1 MHCDYDAGCYI
12 CKIAVL
18 NVTLFVN
25 FLFFRIELM
34 PKLSNLCL
42 KIIFLCFVIFL
53 GVAVQAQEMYK
64 VVPLNNLQDGD
75 RVILSVKG
83 TDGFMYP
90 STNNEL
96 RFGKEGTNLPYG
108 ESSVWWTVERN
119 GGYLRFKNLATDG
132 YLAVE
137 ENWVGTY
144 GTLKH
149 DASEKDWE
157 LVAIPGIVGGFSL
170 RNKERGHTGLIWE
183 TKYYDITPAVPSN
196 GALFGLTN
204 SADTSHTNRTPFV
217 GIILLPNSPNRFQHY
232 VGHNA
237 TSLDARGLQK
247 VHEFHQDVYLAPN
260 EQIRLVSP
268 NYRSFYHYARWF
280 DYGNERG
287 DNTDGQLVYP
297 ELIFDQIPSTV
308 EMEEYTIGGIVIFNR
323 QEPAENSYI
332 LYPLYTMQ
340 GEQMRQVALDQS
352 LYMDYV
358 RGTTNVEGV
367 EYSTLKEPTLS
378 QRMVFNIRPAKE
390 MADRLSVCVGNN
402 SYLEEY
408 NLIAPVGRTIYIGP
422 QYEFNGGKFPNYY
435 VLHNGTLVNLKS
447 GTWRWYREDVQQTME
462 IANNRFVKAVSNT
475 STTVNYTL
483 RCTYGGTTY
492 NVARFVVQFVSANQ
506 VGPYEKLGEEQLEGL
521 DLLTEEHFN
530 FTQPGSSVVSYYNY
544 PFGTE
549 ESTYG
554 FHYHDLQEAGLRAD
568 KASTTWGVAKG
579 PYWSEYAFI
588 NSTATTELDFL
599 HSIANRDGVSLG
611 YFLYVDGSE
620 TPGNVFRLSIPATL
634 CPGGT
639 MYFSAYVASLNNGS
653 SAAAPNLDFI
663 VLGYDTEGNEHV
675 LTTYTTGEFGN
686 GGAGS
691 GNEAGKWLHVLFPVT
706 IEGGMEYTNFAL
718 RITNKG
724 KNSTGNDFAI
734 DDIEIYASKPALMV
748 SQASIGIDECYETEG
763 DEIWTFLR
771 VDYLAAQ
778 LGGNNLYY
786 QWTNTNDF
794 TVLPMEYYGESDNSN
809 YGVIALPHKEKD
821 FSEGVYPTFA
831 SITEFDAYV
840 KQSSLNNAIGYIKEK
855 NSEGTG
861 QYMLYIATK
870 GYLSPGYLY
879 TAYISTDPNNLQTAT
894 CGWSSDLRI
903 VGKAYV
909 EMNDG
914 IILPADP
921 YTVEGNRIHY
931 LKVKMQTTEGGL
943 QVYTPK
949 AAWLWGDEALVNQ
962 NQSIY
967 GGTYDEVCAAIQA
980 VINNDPGKTQEQ
992 EDLVDKLVNVEHL
1005 LTLNVDSL
1013 EVYVMANDVNRQL
1026 AYTAFPMKNTISQGV
1041 RVCLEPLTVLL
1052 SPFAFAPVTR
1062 VGYTIPSGLELP
1074 NLVSATPRVVR
1085 VSPSRRKEGKIDIP
1099 FVYDGDG
1106 TCSVVVKPLD
1116 VEAAGITADFEMEPL
1131 SSKIVTLDGINAL
1144 KVGEDY
1150 LFEVVSTSRD
1160 FAEQYSY
1167 FKLRI
1172 LPDEVRWNSTRLP
1185 GDQWNK
1191 DAYWEPAFAPTSD
1204 MNVILPPGE
1213 YTIPLPVSEDKQKMK
1228 LEDGAQP
1235 YITYDIYYEPYSC
1248 RNIYVPS
1255 NTTVLNQDLLQVSG
1269 QAYIDITVPTNTW
1282 TLISMPISGVVS
1294 GDFWIPSEGN
1304 STGSFDIR
1312 TISQVTGERA
1322 IDRLNNQVW
1331 QSIYNGESIVYGDYN
1346 RVVTSSEW
1354 SAPTNA
1360 LNALYERGSGLAL
1373 WAMSD
1378 NATQTFR
1385 MPKNDTE
1392 YKFYYD
1398 YSERWTDNQKVTID
1412 RNASGKFA
1420 YSTAS
1425 STYHLENNTSSKT
1438 FLFGNPTL
1446 AYIDLKKFASANG
1459 LTGVF
1464 TELLPSASTILELN
1478 QTVDGL
1484 SNTGKV
1490 LDYLPPHRAVLLEAY
1505 TEGTDLEVEVTPDML
1520 SHAPNGVQPMSVR
1533 RMSSDDGE
1541 SLMYISAS
1549 TADYVSRALVAERSS
1564 ASDWV
1569 MKGEDAEL
1577 LLLDGYKTPFG
1588 IYTLCEDKSLVINQI
1603 NGAEE
1608 LPLCLYVQEESPLV
1622 DNVELNFSGS
1632 ADFISQWQLFDAVTE
1647 MSVDLYDGC
1656 SLSAEMPSNGGI
1668 RYFLMRKQDEEG
1680 GSSPSTGLFQ
1690 VWSVD
1695 GQLTVSAPD
1704 GLDRLSL
1711 TDMAGRVILEKENT
1725 ESLLQISL
1733 QPGVYMIYG
1742 SLGNTVYTK
1751 PLIVR

>member
-1 MHCDYDAGCYI
+1 MCFAM
-12 CKIAVL
+12 
-18 NVTLFVN
+18 
-25 FLFFRIELM
+25 FL
-34 PKLSNLCL
+34 SY
-42 KIIFLCFVIFL
+42 V
-53 GVAVQAQEMYK
+53 VQAQEMYK

-90 STNNEL
+90 STNNKL
-96 RFGKEGTNLPYG
+96 HFGKQGTTLPYG
-108 ESSVWWTVERN
+108 ENSVWWIVECN
-119 GGYLRFKNLATDG
+119 GSYLRFKNLATDG

-137 ENWVGTY
+137 ENFWGTSAE
-144 GTLKH
+144 LKH
-149 DASEKDWE
+149 GANEKDWK
-157 LVAIPGIVGGFSL
+157 LVSIPGVVGGFSL
-170 RNKERGHTGLIWE
+170 RNKERGTTSVVFGN
-183 TKYYDITPAVPSN
+183 TTYYDIIPVVPSN
-196 GALFGLTN
+196 GTLFKLTN
-204 SADTSHTNRTPFV
+204 STNASDSNRTPFV

-280 DYGNERG
+280 DYGNESG
-287 DNTDGQLVYP
+287 DNTDGQLLYP
-297 ELIFDQIPSTV
+297 EFVFDQIPSTV
-308 EMEEYTIGGIVIFNR
+308 EMEEYTIGGTVIFNT
-323 QEPAENSYI
+323 QEPSENVFTT
-332 LYPLYTMQ
+332 YPLYTMQ
-340 GEQMRQVALDQS
+340 GEQTRQVALEQS

-358 RGTTNVEGV
+358 RGTIKMDGV

-390 MADRLSVCVGNN
+390 MADRLSVCAENN

-447 GTWRWYREDVQQTME
+447 GTWRWYRENTPQTMD

-475 STTVNYTL
+475 SDTDTVTYTL
-483 RCTYGGTTY
+483 RCKYGNTTY
-492 NVARFVVQFVSANQ
+492 NVARFVVQFVLANQ
-506 VGPYEKLGEEQLEGL
+506 VGPYEGLGEEQLVGL

-568 KASTTWGVAKG
+568 NTTWGVAKG

-588 NSTATTELDFL
+588 NSTETTELNFL
-599 HSIANRDGVSLG
+599 HPIANRNGESLG

-663 VLGYDTEGNEHV
+663 VLGYDTDGNEHV

-686 GGAGS
+686 GGS

-706 IEGGMEYTNFAL
+706 IEGGVEYTNFAL

-794 TVLPMEYYGESDNSN
+794 SVLPMEYYGESEDNN
-809 YGVIALPHKEKD
+809 YGAIALPQKD
-821 FSEGVYPTFA
+821 EDFTNGVYPTFA
-831 SITEFDAYV
+831 SITEFDTYV
-840 KQSSLNNAIGYIKEK
+840 KQQSSLYNAIGYIKEK
-855 NSEGTG
+855 NAEGTD

-992 EDLVDKLVNVEHL
+992 EDMVDRLVNVEHL

-1013 EVYVMANDVNRQL
+1013 EVYVMANDVDRQL

-1062 VGYTIPSGLELP
+1062 VGYTIPDGLELP

-1099 FVYDGDG
+1099 FVYDGDEI
-1106 TCSVVVKPLD
+1106 CSVKVKPLD
-1116 VEAAGITADFEMEPL
+1116 GEAAGITADFDMDSL
-1131 SSKIVTLDGINAL
+1131 SSKIVTLNGINTL
-1144 KVGEDY
+1144 RVGKDY
-1150 LFEVVSTSRD
+1150 LFEVVSTSKD
-1160 FAEQYSY
+1160 FTEQYSY

-1248 RNIYVPS
+1248 RNIYVPG
-1255 NTTVLNQDLLQVSG
+1255 NTTLLNQELLQVSG
-1269 QAYIDITVPTNTW
+1269 QAYVDIIVPTNTW

-1294 GDFWIPSEGN
+1294 GDFWIPAEGN
-1304 STGSFDIR
+1304 STGAFDIR
-1312 TISQVTGERA
+1312 PINQVTGDRA

-1360 LNALYERGSGLAL
+1360 LNAPYELGSGLAL

-1398 YSERWTDNQKVTID
+1398 YSELWTDNQKVTID
-1412 RNASGKFA
+1412 RKASGKFA

-1425 STYHLENNTSSKT
+1425 STYLLENNTLSKT
-1438 FLFGNPTL
+1438 FLFGNPTM
-1446 AYIDLKKFASANG
+1446 AYIDLQKFAAAND
-1459 LTGVF
+1459 LPGVF
-1464 TELLPSASTILELN
+1464 TELLPSASTTLELS

-1484 SNTGKV
+1484 SNTGNV
-1490 LDYLPPHRAVLLEAY
+1490 LDYLPPYRAVLLEAK
-1505 TEGTDLEVEVTPDML
+1505 TESMELEVEVNSDML
-1520 SHAPNGVQPMSVR
+1520 SHAPLTTQPMPVK
-1533 RMSSDDGE
+1533 RMRADDGE

-1549 TADYVSRALVAERSS
+1549 TADYVSRALVAERSV

-1569 MKGEDAEL
+1569 IKGEDAEL

-1608 LPLCLYVQEESPLV
+1608 IPLCLYVQPESSMV
-1622 DNVELNFSGS
+1622 DYVNLTFNGS
-1632 ADFISQWQLFDAVTE
+1632 SDFLGQWQLYDTASDFA
-1647 MSVDLYDGC
+1647 VDLYDGC
-1656 SLSAEMPSNGGI
+1656 SLQAEMPVNGGI
-1668 RYFLMRKQDEEG
+1668 RYILRRKSQEG
-1680 GSSPSTGLFQ
+1680 GSSPSTDLFQ
-1690 VWSVD
+1690 AWSVD
-1695 GQLTVSAPD
+1695 GVLTVSTPN
-1704 GLDRLSL
+1704 GLDRLYL
-1711 TDMAGRVILEKENT
+1711 TDMAGRVIFEKSKMDNM
-1725 ESLLQISL
+1725 LQIDL
-1733 QPGVYMIYG
+1733 QSGVYLIYG
-1742 SLGNTVYTK
+1742 YLGDAVYTK
-1751 PLIVR
+1751 PIIVR

>member
-1 MHCDYDAGCYI
+1 M
-12 CKIAVL
+12 
-18 NVTLFVN
+18 
-25 FLFFRIELM
+25 FL
-34 PKLSNLCL
+34 SY
-42 KIIFLCFVIFL
+42 V
-53 GVAVQAQEMYK
+53 VQAQEMYK
-64 VVPLNNLQDGD
+64 VVPLNNLQEGD
-75 RVILSVKG
+75 RVILSVKR

-90 STNNEL
+90 LTNGEL
-96 RFGKEGTNLPYG
+96 RFGKEGTELPYG
-108 ESSVWWTVERN
+108 ESSVWWIVERN
-119 GGYLRFKNLATDG
+119 GSYLRFKNLATNS

-137 ENWVGTY
+137 EWEEDKGWGRKRRK
-144 GTLKH
+144 GTLLHK
-149 DASEKDWE
+149 ANGTATEWE
-157 LVAIPGIVGGFSL
+157 LISLSGSLGISL
-170 RNKERGHTGLIWE
+170 RNKKRGNDDIGPVLGDVGSPI
-183 TKYYDITPAVPSN
+183 YYDITPAVPSN
-196 GALFGLTN
+196 GTLFSLTN
-204 SADTSHTNRTPFV
+204 SINASHTNRTPFV

-232 VGHNA
+232 VGHTE

-280 DYGNERG
+280 DYGNESG
-287 DNTDGQLVYP
+287 DNTDGQLLYP
-297 ELIFDQIPSTV
+297 EFVFDQIPSTV
-308 EMEEYTIGGIVIFNR
+308 EIEEYTIGGTVIFNK
-323 QEPAENSYI
+323 QEPAENSYTT
-332 LYPLYTMQ
+332 YPLYTMQ
-340 GEQMRQVALDQS
+340 GEQARQVALEQS
-352 LYMDYV
+352 LYMNYV
-358 RGTTNVEGV
+358 RGTIKMDGV

-390 MADRLSVCVGNN
+390 MADRLSICVGNDN
-402 SYLEEY
+402 YLEEY

-447 GTWRWYREDVQQTME
+447 GTWRWYREGSQQAMD

-475 STTVNYTL
+475 STTTYTL

-492 NVARFVVQFVSANQ
+492 NVARFVVQFVPADQ
-506 VGPYEKLGEEQLEGL
+506 VGPYEGLGEGQLVGL

-544 PFGTE
+544 PFAAE

-554 FHYHDLQEAGLRAD
+554 FHYHDLQEDGLRAD

-588 NSTATTELDFL
+588 NSTATIELDFL

-663 VLGYDTEGNEHV
+663 VLGYDTDGNEHV

-686 GGAGS
+686 GSAGS

-706 IEGGMEYTNFAL
+706 IEGGVEYTNFAL

-794 TVLPMEYYGESDNSN
+794 SVLPMEYYGESEDNN
-809 YGVIALPHKEKD
+809 YGAIVLPQKD
-821 FSEGVYPTFA
+821 EDFTNGVYPTFA
-831 SITEFDAYV
+831 SITEFDTYV
-840 KQSSLNNAIGYIKEK
+840 KQSSLYNAIGYIKEK
-855 NSEGTG
+855 NAEGTD

-921 YTVEGNRIHY
+921 YKVEGNRIHY

-992 EDLVDKLVNVEHL
+992 EDMVDKLVNVEHL

-1013 EVYVMANDVNRQL
+1013 EVYVMANDVDRQL

-1085 VSPSRRKEGKIDIP
+1085 VNPSRRKEGHIDIP
-1099 FVYDGDG
+1099 FVFDGDV
-1106 TCSVVVKPLD
+1106 TCSVEVRPLD
-1116 VEAAGITADFEMEPL
+1116 AEADGITANFDMEPL
-1131 SSKIVTLDGINAL
+1131 SSKMVALNGISGL
-1144 KVGEDY
+1144 TVGKDY
-1150 LFEVVSTSRD
+1150 LFEVVSQSMDITD
-1160 FAEQYSY
+1160 QYSY
-1167 FKLRI
+1167 FILRI
-1172 LPDEVRWNSTRLP
+1172 LPDEVKWNSTRLS

-1191 DAYWEPAFAPTSD
+1191 DAYWEPAFVPTSD
-1204 MNVILPPGE
+1204 MNVILPSGA
-1213 YTIPLPVSEDKQKMK
+1213 YTIPQPVSEDKQKEK
-1228 LEDGAQP
+1228 LEEGAQP

-1248 RNIYVPS
+1248 KNIYIPE
-1255 NTTVLNQDLLQVSG
+1255 NTTLLNQELLRISG
-1269 QAYIDITVPTNTW
+1269 QAYVDITVPTNTW
-1282 TLISMPISGVVS
+1282 TLISTPITGVVS
-1294 GDFWIPSEGN
+1294 GDFWIPAEGN
-1304 STGSFDIR
+1304 SQDAFDIR
-1312 TISQVTGERA
+1312 TINQETGTRA
-1322 IDRLNNQVW
+1322 EDRLNNQVW
-1331 QSIYNGESIVYGDYN
+1331 QSIYNGESIIYGDYN

-1354 SAPTNA
+1354 STPTNA
-1360 LNALYERGSGLAL
+1360 LNAPYEPGSGLAL

-1385 MPKNDTE
+1385 MPKSDTE

-1398 YSERWTDNQKVTID
+1398 YSEKWTDNQMVSID
-1412 RNASGKFA
+1412 RSTSGRFA
-1420 YSTAS
+1420 YATAS
-1425 STYHLENNTSSKT
+1425 SSYTLRNNSASKT
-1438 FLFGNPTL
+1438 FLFGNPTM
-1446 AYIDLKKFASANG
+1446 AYIDLKKFAEENNLPG
-1459 LTGVF
+1459 GF
-1464 TELLPSASTILELN
+1464 IELVPGESTTLELS

-1484 SNTGKV
+1484 SNTGRS
-1490 LDYLPPHRAVLLEAY
+1490 LDYLPPYRAVLFEAAD
-1505 TEGTDLEVEVTPDML
+1505 TEGTELEVVVTADML
-1520 SHAPNGVQPMSVR
+1520 GHAPTTGQSMSVK
-1533 RMSSDDGE
+1533 RMRTDNNE

-1549 TADYVSRALVAERSS
+1549 TVDYVSRALVAERAG

-1569 MKGEDAEL
+1569 VKGEDAEL

-1588 IYTLCEDKSLVINQI
+1588 IYTLCEDKSLVINQM

-1608 LPLCLYVQEESPLV
+1608 IPLCLYVQPESSLV
-1622 DNVELNFSGS
+1622 DYVELTFNGS
-1632 ADFISQWQLFDAVTE
+1632 ADFLSQWQLYDVATDF
-1647 MSVDLYDGC
+1647 SVDLYDGC
-1656 SLSAEMPSNGGI
+1656 SLQAEMPVNGGI
-1668 RYFLMRKQDEEG
+1668 RYLLKRKSQEG
-1680 GSSPSTGLFQ
+1680 GSSPTTELFQ
-1690 VWSVD
+1690 VWNEN
-1695 GQLTVSAPD
+1695 GQLLLSAPK
-1704 GLDRLSL
+1704 GLDRLFL
-1711 TDMAGRVILEKENT
+1711 TDMAGRVILEKKGMDDM
-1725 ESLLQISL
+1725 LQINL
-1733 QPGVYMIYG
+1733 QSGVYLIYG
-1742 SLGNTVYTK
+1742 SLGDVVYTK
-1751 PLIVR
+1751 PIIVR

>member
-1 MHCDYDAGCYI
+1 MCFAM
-12 CKIAVL
+12 
-18 NVTLFVN
+18 
-25 FLFFRIELM
+25 FL
-34 PKLSNLCL
+34 SY
-42 KIIFLCFVIFL
+42 V
-53 GVAVQAQEMYK
+53 VQAQEMYK

-75 RVILSVKG
+75 RVILSVKR

-90 STNNEL
+90 STNGEL
-96 RFGKEGTNLPYG
+96 RFGNESTTLPYG
-108 ESSVWWTVERN
+108 ENSVWWTVERN
-119 GGYLRFKNLATDG
+119 GNYWRFKNLATNS

-137 ENWVGTY
+137 EWEEDKGWGRKRRK
-144 GTLKH
+144 GTLLHK
-149 DASEKDWE
+149 ANGTATEWE
-157 LVAIPGIVGGFSL
+157 LISLSGSLGISL
-170 RNKERGHTGLIWE
+170 RNKKRGNDDIGPVLGDVGSPI
-183 TKYYDITPAVPSN
+183 YYDITPAAPSN
-196 GALFGLTN
+196 GTLFGLTN
-204 SADTSHTNRTPFV
+204 STNASHTNRTPFV

-232 VGHNA
+232 VGHTA

-280 DYGNERG
+280 DYGNESG

-308 EMEEYTIGGIVIFNR
+308 EMEEYTIGGTVIFNT
-323 QEPAENSYI
+323 QEPSENVFTT
-332 LYPLYTMQ
+332 YPLYTMQ
-340 GEQMRQVALDQS
+340 GEQTRQVALEQS

-358 RGTTNVEGV
+358 RGTTNVDGV

-390 MADRLSVCVGNN
+390 MAERLSVCAGNN
-402 SYLEEY
+402 SYLYLEEY
-408 NLIAPVGRTIYIGP
+408 NLIAPVERTIYIGP

-447 GTWRWYREDVQQTME
+447 GTWRWYRDGVQQTME

-475 STTVNYTL
+475 STIVTYTL
-483 RCTYGGTTY
+483 RCTYGGTPY

-506 VGPYEKLGEEQLEGL
+506 VGPYEKLDEEQLEGL

-568 KASTTWGVAKG
+568 NTTWGVAKG

-588 NSTATTELDFL
+588 NSTETTELNFL
-599 HSIANRDGVSLG
+599 HPIANRDGVSLG

-663 VLGYDTEGNEHV
+663 VLGYDTDGNEHM

-686 GGAGS
+686 GGSGS

-706 IEGGMEYTNFAL
+706 IAGGVEYTNFAL

-748 SQASIGIDECYETEG
+748 SQASIGVDECYATEG
-763 DEIWTFLR
+763 DDIWTFLR

-778 LGGNNLYY
+778 LGGTNLYY
-786 QWTNTNDF
+786 QWTNANDF
-794 TVLPMEYYGESDNSN
+794 SVLSMEYYGENADNN
-809 YGVIALPHKEKD
+809 YGEIALPPKD
-821 FSEGVYPTFA
+821 EDFTGGVYPTFA
-831 SITEFDAYV
+831 SITELDAYV
-840 KQSSLNNAIGYIKEK
+840 KQSNLNNAIGYIKEK
-855 NSEGTG
+855 NAEGLD

-909 EMNDG
+909 ELNGG

-921 YTVEGNRIHY
+921 YMVEGNRIHY

-943 QVYTPK
+943 QVYNPK
-949 AAWLWGDEALVNQ
+949 AAWLWGDESLINQ

-980 VINNDPGKTQEQ
+980 VINDDPAKTQEQ
-992 EDLVDKLVNVEHL
+992 EDLVDRLVNVEHL

-1013 EVYVMANDVNRQL
+1013 GVYVMANDINRQL
-1026 AYTAFPMKNTISQGV
+1026 AYTAFPMKNTLAQGV
-1041 RVCLEPLTVLL
+1041 RVCLDPLTVLL
-1052 SPFAFAPVTR
+1052 IPQAVAPVTR
-1062 VGYTIPSGLELP
+1062 VGYTIPNGLELP

-1085 VSPSRRKEGKIDIP
+1085 VNPSRRKEGHIDIP
-1099 FVYDGDG
+1099 FVFDGDV
-1106 TCSVVVKPLD
+1106 TCSVEVRPLD
-1116 VEAAGITADFEMEPL
+1116 AEADGITANFDMEPL
-1131 SSKIVTLDGINAL
+1131 SSKMVTLNGISGL
-1144 KVGEDY
+1144 TVGKDY
-1150 LFEVVSTSRD
+1150 LFEVVSQSMDITD
-1160 FAEQYSY
+1160 QYSY
-1167 FKLRI
+1167 FILRI
-1172 LPDEVRWNSTRLP
+1172 LPDEVKWNSTRLS

-1191 DAYWEPAFAPTSD
+1191 DAYWEPAFVPTSD
-1204 MNVILPPGE
+1204 MNVILPSGA
-1213 YTIPLPVSEDKQKMK
+1213 YTIPQPVSEDKQKEK
-1228 LEDGAQP
+1228 LEEGAQP

-1248 RNIYVPS
+1248 KNIYIPE
-1255 NTTVLNQDLLQVSG
+1255 NTTLLNQELLRISG
-1269 QAYIDITVPTNTW
+1269 QAYVDITVPTNTW
-1282 TLISMPISGVVS
+1282 TLISTPITGVVS
-1294 GDFWIPSEGN
+1294 GDFWIPAEGN
-1304 STGSFDIR
+1304 SQDAFDIR
-1312 TISQVTGERA
+1312 TINQETGTRA
-1322 IDRLNNQVW
+1322 EDRLNNQVW
-1331 QSIYNGESIVYGDYN
+1331 QSIYNGESILYGDYN

-1360 LNALYERGSGLAL
+1360 LNAPYEPGSGLAL

-1385 MPKNDTE
+1385 MPKSDTE

-1398 YSERWTDNQKVTID
+1398 YSEKWTDNQMVSID
-1412 RNASGKFA
+1412 RSTSGHFA
-1420 YSTAS
+1420 YAAAS
-1425 STYHLENNTSSKT
+1425 SSYTLRNNSASKT
-1438 FLFGNPTL
+1438 FLFGNPTM
-1446 AYIDLKKFASANG
+1446 AYIDLKKFAEENNLPG
-1459 LTGVF
+1459 GF
-1464 TELLPSASTILELN
+1464 IELVPGESTTLELS

-1484 SNTGKV
+1484 SNTGRS
-1490 LDYLPPHRAVLLEAY
+1490 LDYLPPYRAVLFEAAD
-1505 TEGTDLEVEVTPDML
+1505 TEGTELEVVVTADML
-1520 SHAPNGVQPMSVR
+1520 GHAPTTGQSMSVK
-1533 RMSSDDGE
+1533 RMRTDNNE

-1549 TADYVSRALVAERSS
+1549 TVDYVSRALVAEHAG

-1569 MKGEDAEL
+1569 VKGEDAEL

-1588 IYTLCEDKSLVINQI
+1588 IYTLCEDKSLVINQM

-1608 LPLCLYVQEESPLV
+1608 IPLCLYVQPESSLV
-1622 DNVELNFSGS
+1622 DYVELTFNGS
-1632 ADFISQWQLFDAVTE
+1632 ADFLSQWQLYDVATDF
-1647 MSVDLYDGC
+1647 SVDLYDGC
-1656 SLSAEMPSNGGI
+1656 SLQAEMPVNGGI
-1668 RYFLMRKQDEEG
+1668 RYLLKRKSQEG
-1680 GSSPSTGLFQ
+1680 GSSPTTELFQ
-1690 VWSVD
+1690 VWNEN
-1695 GQLTVSAPD
+1695 GQLLLSAPN
-1704 GLDRLSL
+1704 GLDRLFL
-1711 TDMAGRVILEKENT
+1711 TDMAGRVILEKKGMDDM
-1725 ESLLQISL
+1725 LQINL
-1733 QPGVYMIYG
+1733 QSGVYLIYG
-1742 SLGNTVYTK
+1742 SLGDVVYTK
-1751 PLIVR
+1751 PIIVR

>member
-1 MHCDYDAGCYI
+1 MCFAM
-12 CKIAVL
+12 
-18 NVTLFVN
+18 
-25 FLFFRIELM
+25 FL
-34 PKLSNLCL
+34 SY
-42 KIIFLCFVIFL
+42 V
-53 GVAVQAQEMYK
+53 VQAQEMYK

-83 TDGFMYP
+83 KDGFMYP

-96 RFGKEGTNLPYG
+96 RFGKQGTTLPYG
-108 ESSVWWTVERN
+108 ENSVWWIVERN
-119 GGYLRFKNLATDG
+119 GSYLRFKNLATDG

-137 ENWVGTY
+137 ESSNWGKRT

-149 DASEKDWE
+149 GAEEKDWE
-157 LVAIPGIVGGFSL
+157 LVSIPGVAGGFSL
-170 RNKERGHTGLIWE
+170 RNKEKGTTALIFGS
-183 TKYYDITPAVPSN
+183 TIYYDIIPVN
-196 GALFGLTN
+196 GTLFGLTN
-204 SADTSHTNRTPFV
+204 STNASHTNRTPFV
-217 GIILLPNSPNRFQHY
+217 GLVLLYNTDKRFQHQ
-232 VGHNA
+232 VGHSA
-237 TSLDARGLQK
+237 SSFDKRGLQK
-247 VHEFHQDVYLAPN
+247 VHEYWQDIYLTPGD
-260 EQIRLVSP
+260 QVRLISP
-268 NYRSFYHYARWF
+268 NYRSFYHYTRWF
-280 DYGNERG
+280 NYGGEMG
-287 DNTDGQLVYP
+287 EGTDDQLVIP
-297 ELIFDQIPSTV
+297 ELRFESLPASIEKEDYID
-308 EMEEYTIGGIVIFNR
+308 GGTVIFSKN
-323 QEPAENSYI
+323 EPGENDFTTS
-332 LYPLYTMQ
+332 PFYTMQ
-340 GEQMRQVALDQS
+340 GEQARQVALDQS
-352 LYMDYV
+352 LYMDYL
-358 RGTTNVEGV
+358 RGATMIDNKIQP
-367 EYSTLKEPTLS
+367 TLTEPTLS
-378 QRMVFNIRPAKE
+378 QRVVFNIRPAKE
-390 MADRLSVCVGNN
+390 MADRLSVCVGSDN
-402 SYLEEY
+402 YLEEY
-408 NLIAPVGRTIYIGP
+408 NLMAPVGRTIYIGP

-447 GTWRWYREDVQQTME
+447 GTWRWYREGSQQAME

-475 STTVNYTL
+475 STTVTYTL

-691 GNEAGKWLHVLFPVT
+691 SNEAGKWLHVLFPVT

-748 SQASIGIDECYETEG
+748 SQASIGVDECYATEG
-763 DEIWTFLR
+763 DDIWTFLR

-778 LGGNNLYY
+778 LGGSNLYY
-786 QWTNTNDF
+786 QWTNANDF
-794 TVLPMEYYGESDNSN
+794 SVLPMEYYGESEDNN
-809 YGVIALPHKEKD
+809 YGAIALPQKD
-821 FSEGVYPTFA
+821 EDFTNGVYPTFA
-831 SITEFDAYV
+831 SITEFDTYV
-840 KQSSLNNAIGYIKEK
+840 KQSSLYNAIGYIKEK
-855 NSEGTG
+855 NAEGTD

-921 YTVEGNRIHY
+921 YKVEGNRIHY

-949 AAWLWGDEALVNQ
+949 AAWLWGNEVLVNQ
-962 NQSIY
+962 NQNIY

-980 VINNDPGKTQEQ
+980 VINNESYKTQEQ
-992 EDLVDKLVNVEHL
+992 EDLVDRLVNVEHL
-1005 LTLNVDSL
+1005 LTLNMDSL
-1013 EVYVMANDVNRQL
+1013 GVYVMANDMNRRL
-1026 AYTAFPMKNTISQGV
+1026 AYTAFPMKNTLSQGV
-1041 RVCLEPLTVLL
+1041 RVCLDPLTVILIPADL
-1052 SPFAFAPVTR
+1052 APVTR
-1062 VGYTIPSGLELP
+1062 VGYTIPEGVELP

-1085 VSPSRRKEGKIDIP
+1085 VSPTMRKEGKIDIP
-1099 FVYDGDG
+1099 FVYDGDE
-1106 TCSVVVKPLD
+1106 TCSVEVRAL
-1116 VEAAGITADFEMEPL
+1116 EAGGSGITASFNMDPL
-1131 SSKIVTLDGINAL
+1131 SSKMVTLSGISSL
-1144 KVGEDY
+1144 TVGKDY
-1150 LFEVVSTSRD
+1150 LFEVVSTLND
-1160 FAEQYSY
+1160 LTEQYSY
-1167 FKLRI
+1167 FTLRI
-1172 LPDEVRWNSTRLP
+1172 LPDEVRWNSTRLF
-1185 GDQWNK
+1185 GNQWNK
-1191 DAYWEPAFAPTSD
+1191 DAYWEPAFVPTSD
-1204 MNVILPPGE
+1204 MNVILPSGE
-1213 YTIPLPVSEDKQKMK
+1213 YTIPRPVSGEKQKME
-1228 LEDGAQP
+1228 LEEGAQP

-1248 RNIYVPS
+1248 KNIYIPG

-1269 QAYIDITVPTNTW
+1269 QAYVDITVPTNTW

-1294 GDFWIPSEGN
+1294 GDFWIPEEGN
-1304 STGSFDIR
+1304 STEAFDIR
-1312 TISQVTGERA
+1312 PIDQVTGERA

-1360 LNALYERGSGLAL
+1360 LNAPYKLGSGLAL

-1385 MPKNDTE
+1385 MPKKDTE

-1398 YSERWTDNQKVTID
+1398 YSELWTDNQKVTID
-1412 RNASGKFA
+1412 RNTSGKFA

-1425 STYHLENNTSSKT
+1425 STYLLENNTSSKT
-1438 FLFGNPTL
+1438 FLFGNPTM
-1446 AYIDLKKFASANG
+1446 AYIDLQKFAAANG

-1464 TELLPSASTILELN
+1464 TELLPGASTILELN
-1478 QTVDGL
+1478 QSVDGL
-1484 SNTGKV
+1484 SNTGNV
-1490 LDYLPPHRAVLLEAY
+1490 LDYLPPYRAVLLEAK
-1505 TEGTDLEVEVTPDML
+1505 TESMELEVEVNSDML
-1520 SHAPNGVQPMSVR
+1520 SHAPLTTQPMPVK
-1533 RMSSDDGE
+1533 RMRADDGE

-1549 TADYVSRALVAERSS
+1549 TADYVSRALVAERSV

-1569 MKGEDAEL
+1569 IKGEDAEL

-1608 LPLCLYVQEESPLV
+1608 IPLCLYVQPESSMV
-1622 DNVELNFSGS
+1622 DYVNLTFNGS
-1632 ADFISQWQLFDAVTE
+1632 SDFLGQWQLYDTASDFA
-1647 MSVDLYDGC
+1647 VDLYDGC
-1656 SLSAEMPSNGGI
+1656 SLQAEMPVNGGI
-1668 RYFLMRKQDEEG
+1668 RYILRRKSQEG
-1680 GSSPSTGLFQ
+1680 GSSPSTDLFQ
-1690 VWSVD
+1690 AWSVD
-1695 GQLTVSAPD
+1695 GVLTVSTPN
-1704 GLDRLSL
+1704 GLDRLYL
-1711 TDMAGRVILEKENT
+1711 TDMAGRVILEKSKMDNM
-1725 ESLLQISL
+1725 LQIDL
-1733 QPGVYMIYG
+1733 QSGVYLIYG
-1742 SLGNTVYTK
+1742 YLGDAVYTK
-1751 PLIVR
+1751 PIIVR

>member
-1 MHCDYDAGCYI
+1 MCFAM
-12 CKIAVL
+12 
-18 NVTLFVN
+18 
-25 FLFFRIELM
+25 FL
-34 PKLSNLCL
+34 SY
-42 KIIFLCFVIFL
+42 V
-53 GVAVQAQEMYK
+53 VQAQEMYK

-83 TDGFMYP
+83 TEGFMYP
-90 STNNEL
+90 STNGEL
-96 RFGKEGTNLPYG
+96 RFGKQGTTLPYG
-108 ESSVWWTVERN
+108 ENSVWWTIERN
-119 GGYLRFKNLATDG
+119 GSYLRFKNLATDS

-137 ENWVGTY
+137 ENYTNIDLFYQKRTGKLICSSETLAKTDWILEPFPTLIEY
-144 GTLKH
+144 G
-149 DASEKDWE
+149 
-157 LVAIPGIVGGFSL
+157 SL
-170 RNKERGHTGLIWE
+170 RNSATGN
-183 TKYYDITPAVPSN
+183 TKVGKITGWDVGDTIYYDITPAVPSN
-196 GALFGLTN
+196 GTSFGLTN
-204 SADTSHTNRTPFV
+204 STNASHTNRTPFV

-232 VGHNA
+232 VGHTA
-237 TSLDARGLQK
+237 TSLDTRGLQK

-260 EQIRLVSP
+260 EQIRLISP

-280 DYGNERG
+280 DYGSDTG
-287 DNTDGQLVYP
+287 DNTDGQLTYP
-297 ELIFDQIPSTV
+297 EFVFDQLPSTV
-308 EMEEYTIGGIVIFNR
+308 ELEEYTIGGTVIFNT
-323 QEPAENSYI
+323 QEPSENVFTT
-332 LYPLYTMQ
+332 YPLYTMQ
-340 GEQMRQVALDQS
+340 GEQERQVALEQS

-358 RGTTNVEGV
+358 RGTTNVDGV

-390 MADRLSVCVGNN
+390 MADRLSACVGND

-447 GTWRWYREDVQQTME
+447 GTWRWYSREDVQQTME

-475 STTVNYTL
+475 STTVTYTL
-483 RCTYGGTTY
+483 RCTYGDTTY
-492 NVARFVVQFVSANQ
+492 NVAKFVVQFVSADQ

-554 FHYHDLQEAGLRAD
+554 FHYHDLQEDGLRAD
-568 KASTTWGVAKG
+568 QASTTWGVAKG

-599 HSIANRDGVSLG
+599 HPIANRDGASLG

-748 SQASIGIDECYETEG
+748 SQASIGIDECYATEG

-778 LGGNNLYY
+778 LGGSSLYY
-786 QWTNTNDF
+786 QWTNANDF
-794 TVLPMEYYGESDNSN
+794 SVLPMEYYGGSEDNN
-809 YGVIALPHKEKD
+809 YGAIALPQKD
-821 FSEGVYPTFA
+821 EDFTNGVYPTFA
-831 SITEFDAYV
+831 SITEFDIYV

-855 NSEGTG
+855 NAEGVD

-921 YTVEGNRIHY
+921 YKVEGNRIHY

-949 AAWLWGDEALVNQ
+949 AAWLWGNEVLVNQ
-962 NQSIY
+962 NQNIY

-992 EDLVDKLVNVEHL
+992 EDMVDKLVNVEHL

-1013 EVYVMANDVNRQL
+1013 EVYVMANDVDRQL

-1041 RVCLEPLTVLL
+1041 RVCLDPLTVILIPADL
-1052 SPFAFAPVTR
+1052 APVTR
-1062 VGYTIPSGLELP
+1062 VGYTIPEGLELP

-1085 VSPSRRKEGKIDIP
+1085 VSPTMRKEGKIDIP
-1099 FVYDGDG
+1099 FVYDGDE
-1106 TCSVVVKPLD
+1106 TCSVEVRAL
-1116 VEAAGITADFEMEPL
+1116 EAGGSGITASFNMDPL
-1131 SSKIVTLDGINAL
+1131 SSKMVTLSGISSL
-1144 KVGEDY
+1144 TVGKDY
-1150 LFEVVSTSRD
+1150 LFEVVSTLND
-1160 FAEQYSY
+1160 LTEQYSY
-1167 FKLRI
+1167 FTLRI
-1172 LPDEVRWNSTRLP
+1172 LPDEVRWNSTRLS
-1185 GDQWNK
+1185 GNQWNK
-1191 DAYWEPAFAPTSD
+1191 DAYWEPAFVPTSD
-1204 MNVILPPGE
+1204 MNVILPSGE
-1213 YTIPLPVSEDKQKMK
+1213 YTIPRPVSGEKQKME
-1228 LEDGAQP
+1228 LEEGAQP

-1248 RNIYVPS
+1248 KNIYIPG

-1269 QAYIDITVPTNTW
+1269 QAYVDITVPTNTW

-1294 GDFWIPSEGN
+1294 GDFWIPAEGN
-1304 STGSFDIR
+1304 STGAFDIR
-1312 TISQVTGERA
+1312 PIDQVTGERA

-1360 LNALYERGSGLAL
+1360 LNAPYELGSGLAL

-1398 YSERWTDNQKVTID
+1398 YSELWTDNQKVTID
-1412 RNASGKFA
+1412 RNVSGKFA
-1420 YSTAS
+1420 YSAAS
-1425 STYHLENNTSSKT
+1425 SVYLLRNNSPSKT
-1438 FLFGNPTL
+1438 FLFGNPTM
-1446 AYIDLKKFASANG
+1446 AYIDLKKFSKVNN
-1459 LTGVF
+1459 LSGVF

-1484 SNTGKV
+1484 SNTGNV
-1490 LDYLPPHRAVLLEAY
+1490 LDYLPPCRAVLLEAMDVG
-1505 TEGTDLEVEVTPDML
+1505 TELEVVVTPEML
-1520 SHAPNGVQPMSVR
+1520 SHAPASAQPMSVK
-1533 RMSSDDGE
+1533 RMRVDDGE
-1541 SLMYISAS
+1541 ALMYISAS

-1569 MKGEDAEL
+1569 IKGEDAEL

-1608 LPLCLYVQEESPLV
+1608 LPLCLYVQEESPVV
-1622 DNVELNFSGS
+1622 DNVELTFNGS
-1632 ADFISQWQLFDAVTE
+1632 ADFIGQWQLFDVETE
-1647 MSVDLYDGC
+1647 ISVDLYDGSC
-1656 SLSAEMPSNGGI
+1656 VQVEMPVNGGI
-1668 RYFLMRKQDEEG
+1668 RYLLRRKLPEG
-1680 GSSPSTGLFQ
+1680 GSSPTTNLFQ
-1690 VWSVD
+1690 VWSAD
-1695 GQLTVSAPD
+1695 GLLTLSAPN
-1704 GLDRLSL
+1704 GLDCLYL
-1711 TDMAGRVILEKENT
+1711 TDMAGRVILEKKEMDNM
-1725 ESLLQISL
+1725 LQINL
-1733 QPGVYMIYG
+1733 QSGVYLIYG
-1742 SLGNTVYTK
+1742 SLGDVVYTK
-1751 PLIVR
+1751 PIIVR

>member
-1 MHCDYDAGCYI
+1 MCFAM
-12 CKIAVL
+12 
-18 NVTLFVN
+18 
-25 FLFFRIELM
+25 FL
-34 PKLSNLCL
+34 SY
-42 KIIFLCFVIFL
+42 V
-53 GVAVQAQEMYK
+53 VQAQEMYK
-64 VVPLNNLQDGD
+64 VVPLNNLQEGD

-90 STNNEL
+90 LTNGEL
-96 RFGKEGTNLPYG
+96 RFGKEGTELPYG
-108 ESSVWWTVERN
+108 ESSVWWTVERKDS
-119 GGYLRFKNLATDG
+119 YLRFKNQATNS

-137 ENWVGTY
+137 ESSNWGKRT

-149 DASEKDWE
+149 GAEEKDWE
-157 LVAIPGIVGGFSL
+157 LVPISGVAGGFSL
-170 RNKERGHTGLIWE
+170 RNKEKGTTALIFGE
-183 TKYYDITPAVPSN
+183 TIYYDIIPAAPSN
-196 GALFGLTN
+196 GTLFKLTN
-204 SADTSHTNRTPFV
+204 SINASHTDCTPFV

-308 EMEEYTIGGIVIFNR
+308 EMEEYTIGGTVIFNT
-323 QEPAENSYI
+323 QEPSENVFTT
-332 LYPLYTMQ
+332 YPLYTMQ
-340 GEQMRQVALDQS
+340 GEQERQVALEQS
-352 LYMDYV
+352 LYMDYA
-358 RGTTNVEGV
+358 RGTTDVDGV

-390 MADRLSVCVGNN
+390 MADRLSVCVGSDN
-402 SYLEEY
+402 YLEEY
-408 NLIAPVGRTIYIGP
+408 SLIAPVRRTIYIGP

-447 GTWRWYREDVQQTME
+447 GTWRWYREEDVQQTME

-475 STTVNYTL
+475 PTTVTYTL

-492 NVARFVVQFVSANQ
+492 NVARFVVQFVSAKQ

-544 PFGTE
+544 PFAAE

-554 FHYHDLQEAGLRAD
+554 FHYHDLQEDGLRAD

-599 HSIANRDGVSLG
+599 HYIANRDGVSLG

-686 GGAGS
+686 GGADS

-706 IEGGMEYTNFAL
+706 IEGGVEYTNFAL

-748 SQASIGIDECYETEG
+748 SQASIGIDECYATEG

-778 LGGNNLYY
+778 LGGSSLYY
-786 QWTNTNDF
+786 QWTNANDF
-794 TVLPMEYYGESDNSN
+794 SVLPMEYYGESEDNN
-809 YGVIALPHKEKD
+809 YGAIALPQKD
-821 FSEGVYPTFA
+821 EDFTNGVYPTFA
-831 SITEFDAYV
+831 SITEFDIYV

-855 NSEGTG
+855 NAEGTD

-921 YTVEGNRIHY
+921 YMVEGNRIHY

-1013 EVYVMANDVNRQL
+1013 EVYVMANDVDRQL
-1026 AYTAFPMKNTISQGV
+1026 AYTAFPMKNTILQGV

-1085 VSPSRRKEGKIDIP
+1085 VSPSRRKEGRIDIP

-1116 VEAAGITADFEMEPL
+1116 VEAVGITADFDMDSL
-1131 SSKIVTLDGINAL
+1131 SSKIVTLNGINTL
-1144 KVGEDY
+1144 RVGKDY
-1150 LFEVVSTSRD
+1150 LFEVVSTSKD
-1160 FAEQYSY
+1160 FTEQYSY

-1172 LPDEVRWNSTRLP
+1172 LPDEVRWNSTRMA
-1185 GDQWNK
+1185 GNQWNK

-1213 YTIPLPVSEDKQKMK
+1213 YTIPLPVSENKQKVK

-1248 RNIYVPS
+1248 SNIYIPE
-1255 NTTVLNQDLLQVSG
+1255 NTTLLNQELLHVNGQV
-1269 QAYIDITVPTNTW
+1269 YVDISVPTNTW

-1294 GDFWIPSEGN
+1294 GDFWIPAEGN
-1304 STGSFDIR
+1304 STGAFDIR
-1312 TISQVTGERA
+1312 PINQVTGERA

-1360 LNALYERGSGLAL
+1360 LNAPYELGSGLAL

-1398 YSERWTDNQKVTID
+1398 YSELWTDNQKVTID
-1412 RNASGKFA
+1412 RNVSGKFA

-1425 STYHLENNTSSKT
+1425 STYLLENNTLSKT
-1438 FLFGNPTL
+1438 FLFGNPTM
-1446 AYIDLKKFASANG
+1446 AYIDLQKFAAAND
-1459 LTGVF
+1459 LPGVF
-1464 TELLPSASTILELN
+1464 TELLPSASTTLELS

-1484 SNTGKV
+1484 SNTGNV
-1490 LDYLPPHRAVLLEAY
+1490 LDYLPPYRAVLLEAMD
-1505 TEGTDLEVEVTPDML
+1505 EGKELEVVVTPEML
-1520 SHAPNGVQPMSVR
+1520 SHAPASAQPMSVK
-1533 RMSSDDGE
+1533 RMRVDDGE
-1541 SLMYISAS
+1541 ALMYISAT
-1549 TADYVSRALVAERSS
+1549 TADYVSRALVAERAG

-1569 MKGEDAEL
+1569 LKGEDAEL

-1588 IYTLCEDKSLVINQI
+1588 LYTLCEDKSLVINQI

-1608 LPLCLYVQEESPLV
+1608 LPLCLYVQEESPVV
-1622 DNVELNFSGS
+1622 DNVELTFNGS
-1632 ADFISQWQLFDAVTE
+1632 ADFIGQWQLFDVETE
-1647 MSVDLYDGC
+1647 ISVDLYDGSC
-1656 SLSAEMPSNGGI
+1656 VQVEMPVNGGI
-1668 RYFLMRKQDEEG
+1668 RYLLRRKLPEG
-1680 GSSPSTGLFQ
+1680 GSSPTTNLFQ
-1690 VWSVD
+1690 VWSAD
-1695 GQLTVSAPD
+1695 GILTLSAPN
-1704 GLDRLSL
+1704 GLDRLYL
-1711 TDMAGRVILEKENT
+1711 TDMAGRVILEKKEMDNM
-1725 ESLLQISL
+1725 LQINL
-1733 QPGVYMIYG
+1733 QSGVYLIYG
-1742 SLGNTVYTK
+1742 SLGDVVYTK
-1751 PLIVR
+1751 PIIVR

>member
-1 MHCDYDAGCYI
+1 MCFAM
-12 CKIAVL
+12 
-18 NVTLFVN
+18 
-25 FLFFRIELM
+25 FL
-34 PKLSNLCL
+34 SY
-42 KIIFLCFVIFL
+42 V
-53 GVAVQAQEMYK
+53 VQAQEMYK

-75 RVILSVKG
+75 RVILSVKR

-90 STNNEL
+90 STNGEL
-96 RFGKEGTNLPYG
+96 RFGNESTTLPYG
-108 ESSVWWTVERN
+108 ENSVWWTVERN
-119 GGYLRFKNLATDG
+119 GNYWRFKNLATNS

-137 ENWVGTY
+137 EWEEDKGWGRKRRK
-144 GTLKH
+144 GTLLHK
-149 DASEKDWE
+149 ANGTATEWE
-157 LVAIPGIVGGFSL
+157 LISLSGSLGISL
-170 RNKERGHTGLIWE
+170 RNKKRGNDDIGPVLGDVGSPI
-183 TKYYDITPAVPSN
+183 YYDITPAAPSN
-196 GALFGLTN
+196 GTLFGLTN
-204 SADTSHTNRTPFV
+204 STNASHTNRTPFV

-232 VGHNA
+232 VGHTA

-280 DYGNERG
+280 DYGNESG

-308 EMEEYTIGGIVIFNR
+308 EMEEYTIGGTVIFNT
-323 QEPAENSYI
+323 QEPSENVFTT
-332 LYPLYTMQ
+332 YPLYTMQ
-340 GEQMRQVALDQS
+340 GEQTRQVALEQS

-358 RGTTNVEGV
+358 RGTTNVDGV

-390 MADRLSVCVGNN
+390 MAERLSVCAGNN
-402 SYLEEY
+402 SYLYLEEY
-408 NLIAPVGRTIYIGP
+408 NLIAPVERTIYIGP

-447 GTWRWYREDVQQTME
+447 GTWRWYRDGVQQTME

-475 STTVNYTL
+475 STIVTYTL
-483 RCTYGGTTY
+483 RCTYGGTPY

-506 VGPYEKLGEEQLEGL
+506 VGPYEKLDEEQLEGL

-568 KASTTWGVAKG
+568 NTTWGVAKG

-588 NSTATTELDFL
+588 NSTETTELNFL
-599 HSIANRDGVSLG
+599 HPIANRDGVSLG

-663 VLGYDTEGNEHV
+663 VLGYDTDGNEHM

-686 GGAGS
+686 GGSGS

-706 IEGGMEYTNFAL
+706 IAGGVEYTNFAL

-748 SQASIGIDECYETEG
+748 SQASIGVDECYATEG
-763 DEIWTFLR
+763 DDIWTFLR

-778 LGGNNLYY
+778 LGGTNLYY
-786 QWTNTNDF
+786 QWTNANDF
-794 TVLPMEYYGESDNSN
+794 SVLSMEYYGENADNN
-809 YGVIALPHKEKD
+809 YGEIALPPKD
-821 FSEGVYPTFA
+821 EDFTGGVYPTFA
-831 SITEFDAYV
+831 SITELDAYV
-840 KQSSLNNAIGYIKEK
+840 KQSNLNNAIGYIKEK
-855 NSEGTG
+855 NAEGLD

-909 EMNDG
+909 ELNGG

-921 YTVEGNRIHY
+921 YMVEGNRIHY

-943 QVYTPK
+943 QVYNPK
-949 AAWLWGDEALVNQ
+949 AAWLWGDESLINQ

-980 VINNDPGKTQEQ
+980 VINDDPAKTQEQ
-992 EDLVDKLVNVEHL
+992 EDLVDRLVNVEHL

-1013 EVYVMANDVNRQL
+1013 GVYVMANDINRQL
-1026 AYTAFPMKNTISQGV
+1026 AYTAFPMKNTLAQGV
-1041 RVCLEPLTVLL
+1041 RVCLDPLTVLL
-1052 SPFAFAPVTR
+1052 IPQAVAPVTR
-1062 VGYTIPSGLELP
+1062 VGYTIPNGLELP

-1085 VSPSRRKEGKIDIP
+1085 VNPSRRKEGHIDIP
-1099 FVYDGDG
+1099 FVFDGDM
-1106 TCSVVVKPLD
+1106 TCSVEVRPLD
-1116 VEAAGITADFEMEPL
+1116 AEADGITANFDMEPL
-1131 SSKIVTLDGINAL
+1131 SSKMVTLNGINAL
-1144 KVGEDY
+1144 KVGKDY

-1248 RNIYVPS
+1248 RNIYVPG
-1255 NTTVLNQDLLQVSG
+1255 NTTLLNQELLQVSG
-1269 QAYIDITVPTNTW
+1269 QAYVDIIVPTNTW

-1294 GDFWIPSEGN
+1294 GDFWIPAEGN
-1304 STGSFDIR
+1304 STGAFDIR
-1312 TISQVTGERA
+1312 PINQVTGERA

-1360 LNALYERGSGLAL
+1360 LNAPYELGSGLAL

-1398 YSERWTDNQKVTID
+1398 YSELWTDNQKVTID

-1425 STYHLENNTSSKT
+1425 STYLLENKTPSKT
-1438 FLFGNPTL
+1438 FLFGNPTM
-1446 AYIDLKKFASANG
+1446 AYIDLQKFAAAND
-1459 LTGVF
+1459 LPGVF
-1464 TELLPSASTILELN
+1464 TELLPSASTTLELS

-1484 SNTGKV
+1484 SNTGNV
-1490 LDYLPPHRAVLLEAY
+1490 LDYLPPYRAVLLEAK
-1505 TEGTDLEVEVTPDML
+1505 TESMELEVEVNSDML
-1520 SHAPNGVQPMSVR
+1520 SHAPLTTQPMPVK
-1533 RMSSDDGE
+1533 RMRADDGE

-1549 TADYVSRALVAERSS
+1549 TADYVSRALVAERSV

-1569 MKGEDAEL
+1569 IKGEDAEL

-1608 LPLCLYVQEESPLV
+1608 IPLCLYVQPESSMV
-1622 DNVELNFSGS
+1622 DYVNLTFNGS
-1632 ADFISQWQLFDAVTE
+1632 SDFLGQWQLYDTASDFA
-1647 MSVDLYDGC
+1647 VDLYDGC
-1656 SLSAEMPSNGGI
+1656 SLQAEMPVNGGI
-1668 RYFLMRKQDEEG
+1668 RYILRRKSQEG
-1680 GSSPSTGLFQ
+1680 GSSPSTDLFQ
-1690 VWSVD
+1690 AWSVD
-1695 GQLTVSAPD
+1695 GVLTVSTPN
-1704 GLDRLSL
+1704 GLDRLYL
-1711 TDMAGRVILEKENT
+1711 TDMAGRVILEKKEMDNM
-1725 ESLLQISL
+1725 LQINL
-1733 QPGVYMIYG
+1733 QSGVYLIYG
-1742 SLGNTVYTK
+1742 SLGDVVYTK
-1751 PLIVR
+1751 PIIVR

>member
-1 MHCDYDAGCYI
+1 MCFAM
-12 CKIAVL
+12 
-18 NVTLFVN
+18 
-25 FLFFRIELM
+25 FL
-34 PKLSNLCL
+34 SY
-42 KIIFLCFVIFL
+42 V
-53 GVAVQAQEMYK
+53 VQAQEMYK
-64 VVPLNNLQDGD
+64 VVPLNNLQEGD
-75 RVILSVKG
+75 RVILSVKR

-90 STNNEL
+90 LTNGEL
-96 RFGKEGTNLPYG
+96 RFGKEGTELPYG
-108 ESSVWWTVERN
+108 ESSVWWIVERN
-119 GGYLRFKNLATDG
+119 GSYLRFKNLATNS

-137 ENWVGTY
+137 EWEEDKGWGRKRRK
-144 GTLKH
+144 GTLLHK
-149 DASEKDWE
+149 ANGTATEWE
-157 LVAIPGIVGGFSL
+157 LISLSGSLGISL
-170 RNKERGHTGLIWE
+170 RNKKRGNDDIGPVLGDVGSPI
-183 TKYYDITPAVPSN
+183 YYDITPAVPSN
-196 GALFGLTN
+196 GTLFSLTN
-204 SADTSHTNRTPFV
+204 SINASHTNRTPFV

-232 VGHNA
+232 VGHTE

-280 DYGNERG
+280 DYGNESG
-287 DNTDGQLVYP
+287 DNTDGQLLYP
-297 ELIFDQIPSTV
+297 EFVFDQIPSTV
-308 EMEEYTIGGIVIFNR
+308 EIEEYTIGGTVIFNK
-323 QEPAENSYI
+323 QEPAENSYTT
-332 LYPLYTMQ
+332 YPLYTMQ
-340 GEQMRQVALDQS
+340 GEQARQVALEQS
-352 LYMDYV
+352 LYMNYV
-358 RGTTNVEGV
+358 RGTIKMDGV

-390 MADRLSVCVGNN
+390 MADRLSICVGNDN
-402 SYLEEY
+402 YLEEY

-447 GTWRWYREDVQQTME
+447 GTWRWYREGSQQAMD

-475 STTVNYTL
+475 STTTYTL

-492 NVARFVVQFVSANQ
+492 NVARFVVQFVPADQ
-506 VGPYEKLGEEQLEGL
+506 VGPYEGLGEGQLVGL

-544 PFGTE
+544 PFAAE

-554 FHYHDLQEAGLRAD
+554 FHYHDLQEDGLRAD

-588 NSTATTELDFL
+588 NSTATIELDFL

-663 VLGYDTEGNEHV
+663 VLGYDTDGNEHV

-686 GGAGS
+686 GSAGS

-706 IEGGMEYTNFAL
+706 IEGGVEYTNFAL

-794 TVLPMEYYGESDNSN
+794 SVLPMEYYGESEDNN
-809 YGVIALPHKEKD
+809 YGAIVLPQKD
-821 FSEGVYPTFA
+821 EDFTNGVYPTFA
-831 SITEFDAYV
+831 SITEFDTYV
-840 KQSSLNNAIGYIKEK
+840 KQSSLYNAIGYIKEK
-855 NSEGTG
+855 NAEGTD

-921 YTVEGNRIHY
+921 YKVEGNRIHY

-992 EDLVDKLVNVEHL
+992 EDMVDKLVNVEHL

-1013 EVYVMANDVNRQL
+1013 EVYVMANDVDRQL

-1085 VSPSRRKEGKIDIP
+1085 VNPSRRKEGHIDIP
-1099 FVYDGDG
+1099 FVFDGDV
-1106 TCSVVVKPLD
+1106 TCSVEVRPLD
-1116 VEAAGITADFEMEPL
+1116 AEADGITANFDMEPL
-1131 SSKIVTLDGINAL
+1131 SSKMVALNGISGL
-1144 KVGEDY
+1144 TVGKDY
-1150 LFEVVSTSRD
+1150 LFEVVSQSMDITD
-1160 FAEQYSY
+1160 QYSY
-1167 FKLRI
+1167 FILRI
-1172 LPDEVRWNSTRLP
+1172 LPDEVKWNSTRLS

-1191 DAYWEPAFAPTSD
+1191 DAYWEPAFVPTSD
-1204 MNVILPPGE
+1204 MNVILPSGA
-1213 YTIPLPVSEDKQKMK
+1213 YTIPQPVSEDKQKEK
-1228 LEDGAQP
+1228 LEEGAQP

-1248 RNIYVPS
+1248 KNIYIPE
-1255 NTTVLNQDLLQVSG
+1255 NTTLLNQELLRISG
-1269 QAYIDITVPTNTW
+1269 QAYVDITVPTNTW
-1282 TLISMPISGVVS
+1282 TLISTPITGVVS
-1294 GDFWIPSEGN
+1294 GDFWIPAEGN
-1304 STGSFDIR
+1304 SQDAFDIR
-1312 TISQVTGERA
+1312 TINQETGTRA
-1322 IDRLNNQVW
+1322 EDRLNNQVW
-1331 QSIYNGESIVYGDYN
+1331 QSIYNGESIIYGDYN

-1354 SAPTNA
+1354 STPTNA
-1360 LNALYERGSGLAL
+1360 LNAPYEPGSGLAL

-1385 MPKNDTE
+1385 MPKSDTE

-1398 YSERWTDNQKVTID
+1398 YSEKWTDNQMVSID
-1412 RNASGKFA
+1412 RSTSGRFA
-1420 YSTAS
+1420 YATAS
-1425 STYHLENNTSSKT
+1425 SSYTLRNNSASKT
-1438 FLFGNPTL
+1438 FLFGNPTM
-1446 AYIDLKKFASANG
+1446 AYIDLKKFAEENNLPG
-1459 LTGVF
+1459 GF
-1464 TELLPSASTILELN
+1464 IELVPGESTTLELS

-1484 SNTGKV
+1484 SNTGRS
-1490 LDYLPPHRAVLLEAY
+1490 LDYLPPYRAVLFEAAD
-1505 TEGTDLEVEVTPDML
+1505 TEGTELEVVVTADML
-1520 SHAPNGVQPMSVR
+1520 GHAPTTGQSMSVK
-1533 RMSSDDGE
+1533 RMRTDNNE

-1549 TADYVSRALVAERSS
+1549 TVDYVSRALVAERAG

-1569 MKGEDAEL
+1569 VKGEDAEL

-1588 IYTLCEDKSLVINQI
+1588 IYTLCEDKSLVINQM

-1608 LPLCLYVQEESPLV
+1608 IPLCLYVQPESSLV
-1622 DNVELNFSGS
+1622 DYVELTFNGS
-1632 ADFISQWQLFDAVTE
+1632 ADFLSQWQLYDVATDF
-1647 MSVDLYDGC
+1647 SVDLYDGC
-1656 SLSAEMPSNGGI
+1656 SLQAEMPVNGGI
-1668 RYFLMRKQDEEG
+1668 RYLLKRKSQEG
-1680 GSSPSTGLFQ
+1680 GSSPTTELFQ
-1690 VWSVD
+1690 VWNEN
-1695 GQLTVSAPD
+1695 GQLLLSAPK
-1704 GLDRLSL
+1704 GLDRLFL
-1711 TDMAGRVILEKENT
+1711 TDMAGRVILEKKGMDDM
-1725 ESLLQISL
+1725 LQINL
-1733 QPGVYMIYG
+1733 QSGVYLIYG
-1742 SLGNTVYTK
+1742 SLGDVVYTK
-1751 PLIVR
+1751 PIIVR

>member
-1 MHCDYDAGCYI
+1 MCFAM
-12 CKIAVL
+12 
-18 NVTLFVN
+18 
-25 FLFFRIELM
+25 FL
-34 PKLSNLCL
+34 SY
-42 KIIFLCFVIFL
+42 V
-53 GVAVQAQEMYK
+53 VQAQEMYK
-64 VVPLNNLQDGD
+64 VVPLNNLQEGD

-83 TDGFMYP
+83 TEGFMYP
-90 STNNEL
+90 LTNGEL
-96 RFGKEGTNLPYG
+96 RFGKQGTTLPYG
-108 ESSVWWTVERN
+108 ENSVWWTIERN
-119 GGYLRFKNLATDG
+119 DSYLRFKNLVTDS

-137 ENWVGTY
+137 ENWVWGGRY

-149 DASEKDWE
+149 GASEKDWE
-157 LVAIPGIVGGFSL
+157 LAAIPGVVGGLSL
-170 RNKERGHTGLIWE
+170 RNSAEGLDWGRD
-183 TKYYDITPAVPSN
+183 TYYDITPAVPSN
-196 GALFGLTN
+196 GALFELTN
-204 SADTSHTNRTPFV
+204 STNASHTNRTPFV

-280 DYGNERG
+280 DYGNESG
-287 DNTDGQLVYP
+287 DNTDGQLLYP
-297 ELIFDQIPSTV
+297 EFVFDQIPSTV
-308 EMEEYTIGGIVIFNR
+308 EMEEYTIGGTVIFNK
-323 QEPAENSYI
+323 QEPAENSYTT
-332 LYPLYTMQ
+332 YPLYTMQ
-340 GEQMRQVALDQS
+340 GEQTRQVALEQS

-358 RGTTNVEGV
+358 RGTIKMDGV

-390 MADRLSVCVGNN
+390 MADRLSICVGNDN
-402 SYLEEY
+402 YLEEY

-435 VLHNGTLVNLKS
+435 IRNDGNLVNLKN
-447 GTWRWYREDVQQTME
+447 GAWRWYRENTQQTMD

-475 STTVNYTL
+475 SATVTYTL
-483 RCTYGGTTY
+483 RCKYGSTTY

-506 VGPYEKLGEEQLEGL
+506 VGPYEGLSEEQLVGL

-544 PFGTE
+544 PFAAE

-568 KASTTWGVAKG
+568 NTTWGVAKG

-588 NSTATTELDFL
+588 NSTATAELNFL
-599 HSIANRDGVSLG
+599 HSIANRDGESLG

-686 GGAGS
+686 GGADS

-706 IEGGMEYTNFAL
+706 IEGGVEYTNFAL

-778 LGGNNLYY
+778 LGGSSLYY
-786 QWTNTNDF
+786 QWTNANDF
-794 TVLPMEYYGESDNSN
+794 SVLPMEYYGESEDNN
-809 YGVIALPHKEKD
+809 YGAIALPQKD
-821 FSEGVYPTFA
+821 EDFTNGVYPTFA
-831 SITEFDAYV
+831 SITEFDIYV

-855 NSEGTG
+855 NAEGTD

-992 EDLVDKLVNVEHL
+992 EDMVDKLVNVEHL

-1013 EVYVMANDVNRQL
+1013 EVYVMANDVDRQL

-1041 RVCLEPLTVLL
+1041 RVCLDPLTVILIPADL
-1052 SPFAFAPVTR
+1052 APVTR
-1062 VGYTIPSGLELP
+1062 VGYTIPEGLELP

-1085 VSPSRRKEGKIDIP
+1085 VSPTMRKEGKIDIP
-1099 FVYDGDG
+1099 FVYDGDE
-1106 TCSVVVKPLD
+1106 TCSVEVRAL
-1116 VEAAGITADFEMEPL
+1116 EAGGSGITASFNMDPL
-1131 SSKIVTLDGINAL
+1131 SSKMVTLSGISSL
-1144 KVGEDY
+1144 TVGKDY
-1150 LFEVVSTSRD
+1150 LFEVVSTLND
-1160 FAEQYSY
+1160 LTEQYSY
-1167 FKLRI
+1167 FTLRI
-1172 LPDEVRWNSTRLP
+1172 LPDEVRWNSTRLS
-1185 GDQWNK
+1185 GNQWNK
-1191 DAYWEPAFAPTSD
+1191 DAYWEPAFVPTSD
-1204 MNVILPPGE
+1204 MNVILPSGE
-1213 YTIPLPVSEDKQKMK
+1213 YTIPRPVSGEKQKME
-1228 LEDGAQP
+1228 LEEGAQP

-1248 RNIYVPS
+1248 KNIYIPG

-1269 QAYIDITVPTNTW
+1269 QAYVDITVPTNTW

-1294 GDFWIPSEGN
+1294 GDFWIPAEGN
-1304 STGSFDIR
+1304 STGAFDIR
-1312 TISQVTGERA
+1312 PIDQVTGERA

-1360 LNALYERGSGLAL
+1360 LNAPYELGSGLAL

-1398 YSERWTDNQKVTID
+1398 YSELWTDNQKVTID
-1412 RNASGKFA
+1412 RNVSGKFA

-1425 STYHLENNTSSKT
+1425 STYLLENNTLSKT
-1438 FLFGNPTL
+1438 FLFGNPTM
-1446 AYIDLKKFASANG
+1446 AYIDLQKFAAAND
-1459 LTGVF
+1459 LPGVF
-1464 TELLPSASTILELN
+1464 TELLPSASTTLELS

-1484 SNTGKV
+1484 SNTGNV
-1490 LDYLPPHRAVLLEAY
+1490 LDYLPPYRAVLLEAK
-1505 TEGTDLEVEVTPDML
+1505 TESMELEVEVNSDML
-1520 SHAPNGVQPMSVR
+1520 SHAPLTTQPMPVK
-1533 RMSSDDGE
+1533 RMRADDGE

-1549 TADYVSRALVAERSS
+1549 TADYVSRALVAERSV

-1569 MKGEDAEL
+1569 IKGEDAEL

-1608 LPLCLYVQEESPLV
+1608 IPLCLYVQPESSMV
-1622 DNVELNFSGS
+1622 DYVNLTFNGS
-1632 ADFISQWQLFDAVTE
+1632 SDFLGQWQLYDTASDFA
-1647 MSVDLYDGC
+1647 VDLYDGC
-1656 SLSAEMPSNGGI
+1656 SLQAEMPVNGGI
-1668 RYFLMRKQDEEG
+1668 RYILRRKSQEG
-1680 GSSPSTGLFQ
+1680 GSSPSTDLFQ
-1690 VWSVD
+1690 AWSVD
-1695 GQLTVSAPD
+1695 GVLTVSTPN
-1704 GLDRLSL
+1704 GLDRLYL
-1711 TDMAGRVILEKENT
+1711 TDMAGRVIFEKSKMDNM
-1725 ESLLQISL
+1725 LQIDL
-1733 QPGVYMIYG
+1733 QSGVYLIYG
-1742 SLGNTVYTK
+1742 YLGDAVYTK
-1751 PLIVR
+1751 PIIVR

>member
-1 MHCDYDAGCYI
+1 MCFAM
-12 CKIAVL
+12 
-18 NVTLFVN
+18 
-25 FLFFRIELM
+25 FL
-34 PKLSNLCL
+34 SY
-42 KIIFLCFVIFL
+42 V
-53 GVAVQAQEMYK
+53 VQAQEMYK

-96 RFGKEGTNLPYG
+96 RFGKQGTTLPYG
-108 ESSVWWTVERN
+108 ENSVWWIVERN
-119 GGYLRFKNLATDG
+119 GSCLRFKNLATGG

-137 ENWVGTY
+137 ENWAGTY

-157 LVAIPGIVGGFSL
+157 LVGIPGVVEGEFSL
-170 RNKERGHTGLIWE
+170 RNKERGATSLIFGN
-183 TKYYDITPAVPSN
+183 TTYYDIIPAAPSN
-196 GALFGLTN
+196 GTLFSLTN
-204 SADTSHTNRTPFV
+204 STNASDSNRTPFV

-232 VGHNA
+232 VGHTA

-280 DYGNERG
+280 DYGNESG
-287 DNTDGQLVYP
+287 DNTDGQLVNP
-297 ELIFDQIPSTV
+297 ELVFDQIPSTV
-308 EMEEYTIGGIVIFNR
+308 EMEEYAIGGTVIFNR
-323 QEPAENSYI
+323 QEPSENSYTT
-332 LYPLYTMQ
+332 YPLYTMQ
-340 GEQMRQVALDQS
+340 GEQARQVALEQS
-352 LYMDYV
+352 LYMDYL
-358 RGTTNVEGV
+358 RGATIIDNKIQP
-367 EYSTLKEPTLS
+367 TLIEPTLS

-390 MADRLSVCVGNN
+390 MADRLFACTGD

-422 QYEFNGGKFPNYY
+422 QYEFDGGAFPNYY
-435 VLHNGTLVNLKS
+435 ILSNGNLINLKNGTWK
-447 GTWRWYREDVQQTME
+447 WFRENTQQTKDV
-462 IANNRFVKAVSNT
+462 ANNRFVKAVSNT
-475 STTVNYTL
+475 PDTVTYTL
-483 RCTYGGTTY
+483 RCSYGGTRY
-492 NVARFVVQFVSANQ
+492 NVARFVVQFVSAKQ

-544 PFGTE
+544 PFAAE

-568 KASTTWGVAKG
+568 NTTWGVAKG

-588 NSTATTELDFL
+588 NSTETTELNFL
-599 HSIANRDGVSLG
+599 HPIANRDGVSLG

-686 GGAGS
+686 GRAGS

-706 IEGGMEYTNFAL
+706 IEGGVEYTNFAL

-748 SQASIGIDECYETEG
+748 SQASIGVDECYATEG
-763 DEIWTFLR
+763 DDIWTFLR
-771 VDYLAAQ
+771 VDYQAAQ
-778 LGGNNLYY
+778 LWGTNLYY
-786 QWTNTNDF
+786 QWTNANDF
-794 TVLPMEYYGESDNSN
+794 SVLSMEYYGESEDNN
-809 YGVIALPHKEKD
+809 YGAIALPQKD
-821 FSEGVYPTFA
+821 EDFTNGVYPTFA
-831 SITEFDAYV
+831 SITEFDTYV
-840 KQSSLNNAIGYIKEK
+840 KQSSLYNAIGYIKEK
-855 NSEGTG
+855 NAEGTD

-921 YTVEGNRIHY
+921 YMVEGNRIHY

-943 QVYTPK
+943 QVYRPK
-949 AAWLWGDEALVNQ
+949 AAWLWGDEVLVNQ
-962 NQSIY
+962 NQNIY

-980 VINNDPGKTQEQ
+980 VINNESYKTQEQ
-992 EDLVDKLVNVEHL
+992 EDLVDRLVNVEHL
-1005 LTLNVDSL
+1005 LTLNMDSL
-1013 EVYVMANDVNRQL
+1013 GVYVMANDMNRRL
-1026 AYTAFPMKNTISQGV
+1026 AYTAFPMKNTLSQGV
-1041 RVCLEPLTVLL
+1041 RVCLDPLTVILIPADL
-1052 SPFAFAPVTR
+1052 APVTR
-1062 VGYTIPSGLELP
+1062 VGYTIPEGLELP

-1085 VSPSRRKEGKIDIP
+1085 VSPTMRKEGKIDIP
-1099 FVYDGDG
+1099 FVYDGDE
-1106 TCSVVVKPLD
+1106 TCSVEVRAL
-1116 VEAAGITADFEMEPL
+1116 EAGGSGITASFNMDSL
-1131 SSKIVTLDGINAL
+1131 SSKMVTLSGISSL
-1144 KVGEDY
+1144 TVGKDY
-1150 LFEVVSTSRD
+1150 LFEVVSTLND
-1160 FAEQYSY
+1160 LTEQYSY
-1167 FKLRI
+1167 FTLRI
-1172 LPDEVRWNSTRLP
+1172 LPDEVRWNSTRLS
-1185 GDQWNK
+1185 GNQWNK
-1191 DAYWEPAFAPTSD
+1191 DAYWEPAFVPTSD
-1204 MNVILPPGE
+1204 MNVILPSGE
-1213 YTIPLPVSEDKQKMK
+1213 YTIPRPVSGEKQKME

-1248 RNIYVPS
+1248 KNIYIPG

-1269 QAYIDITVPTNTW
+1269 QAYVDITVPTNTW

-1294 GDFWIPSEGN
+1294 GDFWIPAEGN
-1304 STGSFDIR
+1304 STGAFDIR
-1312 TISQVTGERA
+1312 PIDQVTGERA

-1360 LNALYERGSGLAL
+1360 LNAPYKLGSGLAL

-1385 MPKNDTE
+1385 MPKKDTE

-1398 YSERWTDNQKVTID
+1398 YSELWTDNQKVTID

-1425 STYHLENNTSSKT
+1425 STYLLENKTPSKT

-1446 AYIDLKKFASANG
+1446 AYIDLKKLSEVNN
-1459 LTGVF
+1459 LSGVF

-1484 SNTGKV
+1484 SNTGNV
-1490 LDYLPPHRAVLLEAY
+1490 LDYLPPCRAVLLEAMDVG
-1505 TEGTDLEVEVTPDML
+1505 TELEVVVTPEML
-1520 SHAPNGVQPMSVR
+1520 SHAPASAQPMSVK
-1533 RMSSDDGE
+1533 RMRVDDGE
-1541 SLMYISAS
+1541 ALMYISAT
-1549 TADYVSRALVAERSS
+1549 TADYVSRALVAERAG

-1569 MKGEDAEL
+1569 LKGEDAEL

-1608 LPLCLYVQEESPLV
+1608 LPLCLYVQEESPVV
-1622 DNVELNFSGS
+1622 DNVELTFNGS
-1632 ADFISQWQLFDAVTE
+1632 ADFIGQWQLFDVETE
-1647 MSVDLYDGC
+1647 ISVDLYDGSC
-1656 SLSAEMPSNGGI
+1656 VQVEMPVNGGI
-1668 RYFLMRKQDEEG
+1668 RYLLRRKLPEG
-1680 GSSPSTGLFQ
+1680 GSSPTTNLFQ
-1690 VWSVD
+1690 VWSAD
-1695 GQLTVSAPD
+1695 GILTLSAPN
-1704 GLDRLSL
+1704 GLDRLYL
-1711 TDMAGRVILEKENT
+1711 TDMAGRVILEKKEMDNM
-1725 ESLLQISL
+1725 LQINL
-1733 QPGVYMIYG
+1733 QSGVYLIYG
-1742 SLGNTVYTK
+1742 SLGDVVYTK
-1751 PLIVR
+1751 PIIVR

>member
-1 MHCDYDAGCYI
+1 MCFAM
-12 CKIAVL
+12 
-18 NVTLFVN
+18 
-25 FLFFRIELM
+25 FL
-34 PKLSNLCL
+34 SY
-42 KIIFLCFVIFL
+42 V
-53 GVAVQAQEMYK
+53 VQAQEMYK

-75 RVILSVKG
+75 RIILSVKEM
-83 TDGFMYP
+83 DGFMYP
-90 STNNEL
+90 STNGEL
-96 RFGKEGTNLPYG
+96 RFDKQGTTLPYG
-108 ESSVWWTVERN
+108 ENSVWWIVERN
-119 GGYLRFKNLATDG
+119 GSYLRFKNQATNS

-137 ENWVGTY
+137 EWEEDKGWGRKRRK
-144 GTLKH
+144 GTLLHK
-149 DASEKDWE
+149 ANGTATEWE
-157 LVAIPGIVGGFSL
+157 LISLSGSLGISL
-170 RNKERGHTGLIWE
+170 RNKKRGNDDIGPVLGDRGSPI
-183 TKYYDITPAVPSN
+183 YYDITPAVPSN

-204 SADTSHTNRTPFV
+204 STNASHTNRTPFV

-232 VGHNA
+232 VGHTA

-308 EMEEYTIGGIVIFNR
+308 EMEEYTIGGTVIFNT
-323 QEPAENSYI
+323 QEPSENVFTT
-332 LYPLYTMQ
+332 YPLYTMQ
-340 GEQMRQVALDQS
+340 GEQARQVALEQS
-352 LYMDYV
+352 LYMNYE
-358 RGTTNVEGV
+358 RGTTDVDGV

-390 MADRLSVCVGNN
+390 MAERLSVCAGNN

-435 VLHNGTLVNLKS
+435 IQSNGSLVNLKN
-447 GTWRWYREDVQQTME
+447 GTWRWYRENTQQTMD

-475 STTVNYTL
+475 SATVTYTL
-483 RCTYGGTTY
+483 RCKYGNTTY

-554 FHYHDLQEAGLRAD
+554 FHYHDLQEAGLRADKD

-748 SQASIGIDECYETEG
+748 SQASIGVDECYATEG
-763 DEIWTFLR
+763 DDIWTFLR

-778 LGGNNLYY
+778 LGGTNLYY
-786 QWTNTNDF
+786 QWTNANDF
-794 TVLPMEYYGESDNSN
+794 SVLSMEYYGESADNN
-809 YGVIALPHKEKD
+809 YGEIALPQKD
-821 FSEGVYPTFA
+821 EDFTGGVYPTFA
-831 SITEFDAYV
+831 SITELDAYV
-840 KQSSLNNAIGYIKEK
+840 KQSNLNNAIGYIKEK
-855 NSEGTG
+855 NAEGLD

-909 EMNDG
+909 ELNEG

-921 YTVEGNRIHY
+921 YMVEGNRIHY

-943 QVYTPK
+943 QVYNPK
-949 AAWLWGDEALVNQ
+949 AAWLWGDESLINQ

-980 VINNDPGKTQEQ
+980 VINDDPAKTQEQ
-992 EDLVDKLVNVEHL
+992 DDLVDRLVNVEHL

-1013 EVYVMANDVNRQL
+1013 GVYVMANDINRQL
-1026 AYTAFPMKNTISQGV
+1026 AYTAFPMKNTLAQGV
-1041 RVCLEPLTVLL
+1041 RVCLDPLTVLL
-1052 SPFAFAPVTR
+1052 IPQAVAPVTR
-1062 VGYTIPSGLELP
+1062 VGYTIPNGLELP

-1085 VSPSRRKEGKIDIP
+1085 VNPSRRKEGHIDIP
-1099 FVYDGDG
+1099 FVFDGDV
-1106 TCSVVVKPLD
+1106 TCSVEVRPLD
-1116 VEAAGITADFEMEPL
+1116 AEADGITANFDMEPL
-1131 SSKIVTLDGINAL
+1131 SSKMVTLNGISGL
-1144 KVGEDY
+1144 TVGKDY
-1150 LFEVVSTSRD
+1150 LFEVVSQSMDITD
-1160 FAEQYSY
+1160 QYSY
-1167 FKLRI
+1167 FILRI
-1172 LPDEVRWNSTRLP
+1172 LPDEVKWNSTRLS

-1191 DAYWEPAFAPTSD
+1191 DAYWEPAFVPTSD
-1204 MNVILPPGE
+1204 MNVILPSGA
-1213 YTIPLPVSEDKQKMK
+1213 YTIPQPVSEDKQKEK
-1228 LEDGAQP
+1228 LEEGAQP

-1248 RNIYVPS
+1248 KNIYIPE
-1255 NTTVLNQDLLQVSG
+1255 NTTLLNQELLRISG
-1269 QAYIDITVPTNTW
+1269 QAYVDITVPTNTW
-1282 TLISMPISGVVS
+1282 TLISTPITGVVS
-1294 GDFWIPSEGN
+1294 GDFWIPAEGN
-1304 STGSFDIR
+1304 SQDAFDIR
-1312 TISQVTGERA
+1312 TINQETGTRA
-1322 IDRLNNQVW
+1322 EDRLNNQVW
-1331 QSIYNGESIVYGDYN
+1331 QSIYNGESILYGDYN

-1360 LNALYERGSGLAL
+1360 LNAPYEPGSGLAL

-1385 MPKNDTE
+1385 MPKSDTE

-1398 YSERWTDNQKVTID
+1398 YSEKWTDNQMVSID
-1412 RNASGKFA
+1412 RSTSGHFA
-1420 YSTAS
+1420 YAAAS
-1425 STYHLENNTSSKT
+1425 SSYTLRNNSASKT
-1438 FLFGNPTL
+1438 FLFGNPTM
-1446 AYIDLKKFASANG
+1446 AYIDLKKFAEENNLPG
-1459 LTGVF
+1459 GF
-1464 TELLPSASTILELN
+1464 IELVPGESTTLELS

-1484 SNTGKV
+1484 SNTGRS
-1490 LDYLPPHRAVLLEAY
+1490 LDYLPPYRAVLFEAAD
-1505 TEGTDLEVEVTPDML
+1505 TEGTELEVVVTADML
-1520 SHAPNGVQPMSVR
+1520 GHAPTTGQSMSVK
-1533 RMSSDDGE
+1533 RMRTDNNE

-1549 TADYVSRALVAERSS
+1549 TVDYVSRALVAEHAG

-1569 MKGEDAEL
+1569 VKGEDAEL

-1588 IYTLCEDKSLVINQI
+1588 IYTLCEDKSLVINQM

-1608 LPLCLYVQEESPLV
+1608 IPLCLYVQPESSLV
-1622 DNVELNFSGS
+1622 DYVELTFNGS
-1632 ADFISQWQLFDAVTE
+1632 ADFLSQWQLYDVATDF
-1647 MSVDLYDGC
+1647 SVDLYDGC
-1656 SLSAEMPSNGGI
+1656 SLQAEMPVNGGI
-1668 RYFLMRKQDEEG
+1668 RYLLKRKSQEG
-1680 GSSPSTGLFQ
+1680 GSSPTTELFQ
-1690 VWSVD
+1690 VWNEN
-1695 GQLTVSAPD
+1695 GQLLLSAPK
-1704 GLDRLSL
+1704 GLDRLFL
-1711 TDMAGRVILEKENT
+1711 TDMAGRVILEKKGMDDM
-1725 ESLLQISL
+1725 LQINL
-1733 QPGVYMIYG
+1733 QSGVYLIYG
-1742 SLGNTVYTK
+1742 SLGDVVYTK
-1751 PLIVR
+1751 PIIVR